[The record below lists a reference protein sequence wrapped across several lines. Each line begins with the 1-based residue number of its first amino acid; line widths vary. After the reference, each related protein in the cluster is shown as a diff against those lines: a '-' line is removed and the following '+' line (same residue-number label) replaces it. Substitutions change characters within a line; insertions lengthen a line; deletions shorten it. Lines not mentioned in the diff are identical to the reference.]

1 MNIKCLVFFVTIVSS
16 VSIFAEPVVYG
27 KIWITA
33 ESQDR
38 EASRESD
45 LVSNASRLGIKGEA
59 RIGDG
64 LLGIYQ
70 LEYEVDP
77 VDGTADETK
86 NRTLKQ
92 RNSFIGIKGSKGTVF
107 LGTHDT
113 ALKVSQSKV
122 DLFNDL
128 AAERKN
134 ILHGKNQMKDFIGYT
149 SPDFSK
155 GFSFTINAIRDN
167 ENQED
172 HKVGDSK
179 SYSLNFE
186 NQNIYISLAQD
197 LKIKG
202 YDNSSLSVQIP
213 INRYSISFIYQES
226 KNIYTGI
233 SQEGHIISLAYTLGE
248 KGRLEMQSGS
258 SDMKIEGGQQTT
270 LGYKYYLSKE
280 FQIFFFITDLK
291 AKDVTKQKTI
301 NALGF
306 QWNF

>member
-33 ESQDR
+33 ESLDR
-38 EASRESD
+38 ESSRESD

-92 RNSFIGIKGSKGTVF
+92 RNSFIGIKGSKGTLF
-107 LGTHDT
+107 LGIHDT
-113 ALKVSQSKV
+113 AFKGSQFKI

-128 AAERKN
+128 AADRKN
-134 ILHGKNQMKDFIGYT
+134 ILHGKNRMRDFLGYT
-149 SPDFSK
+149 SPGAS
-155 GFSFTINAIRDN
+155 GFTFTINAIRGNDGQGD
-167 ENQED
+167 E
-172 HKVGDSK
+172 KIGDSK
-179 SYSLNFE
+179 SYSLNYE
-186 NQNIYISLAQD
+186 NQNIYVSLAQD
-197 LKIKG
+197 SKIKG
-202 YDNSSLSVQIP
+202 YDNSSISVQIP
-213 INRYSISFIYQES
+213 IKRHGIGFIYQES

-233 SQEGHIISLAYTLGE
+233 SQEGHIISLAYALGE

>member
-1 MNIKCLVFFVTIVSS
+1 MNIKCLVFFIISLSS
-16 VSIFAEPVVYG
+16 ISIFAETTVYG
-27 KIWITA
+27 KLFITT
-33 ESQDR
+33 ELQDKK
-38 EASRESD
+38 SGRESD
-45 LVSNASRLGIKGEA
+45 LISNQS
-59 RIGDG
+59 RIGVKGKAKVGVG

-77 VDGTADETK
+77 VDGIADETN

-92 RNSFIGIKGSKGTVF
+92 RNSFIGIKGSKGTLF

-113 ALKVSQSKV
+113 ALKVSQSKI

-128 AAERKN
+128 AAEKKN
-134 ILHGKNQMKDFIGYT
+134 ILHGKNRMKDFIGYT
-149 SPDFSK
+149 SPDLSK

-172 HKVGDSK
+172 HKIGDSK

-186 NQNIYISLAQD
+186 NQSIYISLAQD

-213 INRYSISFIYQES
+213 INRYSIGFIYQKS
-226 KNIYTGI
+226 KSIFTGV
-233 SQEGHIISLAYTLGE
+233 SQEGHIISLSYVLGQ

-258 SDMKIEGGQQTT
+258 SDMKIDGGEQVA
-270 LGYKYYLSKE
+270 LGYEYNLSNE
-280 FQIFFFITDLK
+280 FQIFFFLTDLK
-291 AKDVTKQKTI
+291 AKDVTRERTI

-306 QWNF
+306 QWKF

>member
-1 MNIKCLVFFVTIVSS
+1 MNIKCLVFFIISLSS
-16 VSIFAEPVVYG
+16 ISIFAETTVYG
-27 KIWITA
+27 KLFITT
-33 ESQDR
+33 ELQDKK
-38 EASRESD
+38 SGRESD
-45 LVSNASRLGIKGEA
+45 LISNQS
-59 RIGDG
+59 RIGVKGKAKVGVG

-86 NRTLKQ
+86 DRTLKQ
-92 RNSFIGIKGSKGTVF
+92 RNSFIGIKGSKGTLF

-113 ALKVSQSKV
+113 ALKVSQSKI

-128 AAERKN
+128 AAEKKN
-134 ILHGKNQMKDFIGYT
+134 ILHGKNRMKDFLGYT
-149 SPDFSK
+149 SPDRSK

-172 HKVGDSK
+172 HKIGDSK

-213 INRYSISFIYQES
+213 INRYSIGFIYQKS
-226 KNIYTGI
+226 KSIFTGV
-233 SQEGHIISLAYTLGE
+233 SQEGHIISLSYVLGQ

-258 SDMKIEGGQQTT
+258 SDMKIDGGEQVA
-270 LGYKYYLSKE
+270 LGYEYNLSNE
-280 FQIFFFITDLK
+280 FQIFFFLTDLK
-291 AKDVTKQKTI
+291 AKDVTRERTI

-306 QWNF
+306 QWKF

>member
-1 MNIKCLVFFVTIVSS
+1 MNIKCLVFFVTLVSS

-33 ESQDR
+33 ESLDR
-38 EASRESD
+38 ESSRESD

-92 RNSFIGIKGSKGTVF
+92 RNSFIGIKGSKGTLF
-107 LGTHDT
+107 LGIHDT
-113 ALKVSQSKV
+113 AFKGSQFKI

-128 AAERKN
+128 AADRKN
-134 ILHGKNQMKDFIGYT
+134 ILHGKNRMRDFLGYT
-149 SPDFSK
+149 SPGAS
-155 GFSFTINAIRDN
+155 GFTFTINAIRGNDGQGD
-167 ENQED
+167 E
-172 HKVGDSK
+172 KIGDSK
-179 SYSLNFE
+179 SYSLNYE
-186 NQNIYISLAQD
+186 NQNIYVSLAQD
-197 LKIKG
+197 SKIKG
-202 YDNSSLSVQIP
+202 YDNSSISVQIP
-213 INRYSISFIYQES
+213 IKRHGIGFIYQES

-233 SQEGHIISLAYTLGE
+233 SQEGHIISLAYALGE

>member
-1 MNIKCLVFFVTIVSS
+1 MNIKCLVFFVTLVSS

-45 LVSNASRLGIKGEA
+45 LVSNTSRLGIKGEA

-70 LEYEVDP
+70 LECEVDP

-92 RNSFIGIKGSKGTVF
+92 RNSFIGIKGSKGTLF
-107 LGTHDT
+107 LGIHDT
-113 ALKVSQSKV
+113 AFKGSQFKI

-128 AAERKN
+128 SADRKN
-134 ILHGKNQMKDFIGYT
+134 ILHGKNRMSDFLGYT
-149 SPDFSK
+149 SPGTS
-155 GFSFTINAIRDN
+155 GFTFTINAIRGNDGQGD
-167 ENQED
+167 E
-172 HKVGDSK
+172 KIGDSK
-179 SYSLNFE
+179 SYSLNYE
-186 NQNIYISLAQD
+186 NQNIYVSLAQD
-197 LKIKG
+197 SKIKG
-202 YDNSSLSVQIP
+202 YDNSSISVQIP
-213 INRYSISFIYQES
+213 IKRHGIGFIYQES

-233 SQEGHIISLAYTLGE
+233 SQEGHIISLAYALGE

>member
-1 MNIKCLVFFVTIVSS
+1 MNIKCLVFFVTLVSS

-92 RNSFIGIKGSKGTVF
+92 RNSFIGIKGSKGTLF
-107 LGTHDT
+107 LGIHDT
-113 ALKVSQSKV
+113 AFKGSQFKI

-128 AAERKN
+128 AADRKN
-134 ILHGKNQMKDFIGYT
+134 ILHGKNRMSDFLGYT
-149 SPDFSK
+149 SPGAS
-155 GFSFTINAIRDN
+155 GFTFTINAIRGNDGQGD
-167 ENQED
+167 E
-172 HKVGDSK
+172 KIGDSK
-179 SYSLNFE
+179 SYSLNYE
-186 NQNIYISLAQD
+186 NQNIYVSLAQD
-197 LKIKG
+197 SKIKG
-202 YDNSSLSVQIP
+202 YDNSSISVQIP
-213 INRYSISFIYQES
+213 IKRHSIGFIYQES

-233 SQEGHIISLAYTLGE
+233 SQEGHIISLAYALGE

>member
-1 MNIKCLVFFVTIVSS
+1 MNIKCLVFFVTLVSS

-45 LVSNASRLGIKGEA
+45 LVSNTSRLGIKGEA

-92 RNSFIGIKGSKGTVF
+92 RNSFIGIKGSKGTLV
-107 LGTHDT
+107 LGIHDT
-113 ALKVSQSKV
+113 AFKGSQFKI

-128 AAERKN
+128 AADRKN
-134 ILHGKNQMKDFIGYT
+134 ILHGKNRMSDFLGYT
-149 SPDFSK
+149 SPGAS
-155 GFSFTINAIRDN
+155 GFTFTINAIRGNDGQGD
-167 ENQED
+167 E
-172 HKVGDSK
+172 KIGDSK
-179 SYSLNFE
+179 SYSLNYE
-186 NQNIYISLAQD
+186 NQNIYVSLAQD
-197 LKIKG
+197 SKIKG
-202 YDNSSLSVQIP
+202 YDNSSISVQIP
-213 INRYSISFIYQES
+213 IKRHGIGFIYQES

-233 SQEGHIISLAYTLGE
+233 SQEGHIISLAYALGE

>member
-1 MNIKCLVFFVTIVSS
+1 MNIKCLVFFVTLVSS

-92 RNSFIGIKGSKGTVF
+92 RNSFIGIKGSKGTLF
-107 LGTHDT
+107 LGIHDT
-113 ALKVSQSKV
+113 AFKGSQFKI

-128 AAERKN
+128 AADRKN
-134 ILHGKNQMKDFIGYT
+134 ILHGKNRMSDFLGYT
-149 SPDFSK
+149 SPGAS
-155 GFSFTINAIRDN
+155 GFTFTINAIRGNDGQGD
-167 ENQED
+167 E
-172 HKVGDSK
+172 KIGDSK
-179 SYSLNFE
+179 SYSLNYE
-186 NQNIYISLAQD
+186 NQNIYVSLAQD
-197 LKIKG
+197 SKIKG
-202 YDNSSLSVQIP
+202 YDNSSISVQIP
-213 INRYSISFIYQES
+213 IKRHSIGFIYQES
-226 KNIYTGI
+226 KHIYTGI
-233 SQEGHIISLAYTLGE
+233 SQEGYIMSLAYTLGE

>member
-1 MNIKCLVFFVTIVSS
+1 MNIKYLVFFVISLSS
-16 VSIFAEPVVYG
+16 ISIFAEPTVYG
-27 KIWITA
+27 KLFITTEFQDQ
-33 ESQDR
+33 ESG
-38 EASRESD
+38 RESD
-45 LVSNASRLGIKGEA
+45 LVSNASRIGIKGNSK
-59 RIGDG
+59 IGDR

-92 RNSFIGIKGSKGTVF
+92 RNSFIGLKGSKGTVF

-226 KNIYTGI
+226 KNIFTGI
-233 SQEGHIISLAYTLGE
+233 SQEGHIISLSYVLGQ
-248 KGRLEMQSGS
+248 KGRIEMQSGS
-258 SDMKIEGGQQTT
+258 SDMKIDGGEQFT
-270 LGYKYYLSKE
+270 LGYEYNLSKE
-280 FQIFFFITDLK
+280 FQIFFFLTNLK
-291 AKDVTKQKTI
+291 AKDVTRERTI

-306 QWNF
+306 QWKF

>member
-1 MNIKCLVFFVTIVSS
+1 MNIKCLVFFVTLVSS

-33 ESQDR
+33 ESLDR
-38 EASRESD
+38 ESSRESD

-92 RNSFIGIKGSKGTVF
+92 RNSFIGIKGSKGTLF

-113 ALKVSQSKV
+113 AFKGSQFKI

-128 AAERKN
+128 AADRKN
-134 ILHGKNQMKDFIGYT
+134 ILHGKNRMSDFLGYT
-149 SPDFSK
+149 SPGAS
-155 GFSFTINAIRDN
+155 GFTFTINAIRGNDGQGD
-167 ENQED
+167 E
-172 HKVGDSK
+172 KIGDSK
-179 SYSLNFE
+179 SYSLNYE
-186 NQNIYISLAQD
+186 NQNIYVSLAQD
-197 LKIKG
+197 SKIKG
-202 YDNSSLSVQIP
+202 YDNSSISVQIP
-213 INRYSISFIYQES
+213 IKRHSIGFIYQES

-233 SQEGHIISLAYTLGE
+233 SQEGHIISLAYALGE

>member
-33 ESQDR
+33 ESLDR
-38 EASRESD
+38 ESSRESD

-92 RNSFIGIKGSKGTVF
+92 RNSFIGIKGSKGTLF
-107 LGTHDT
+107 LGIHDT
-113 ALKVSQSKV
+113 AFKGSQFKI

-128 AAERKN
+128 AADRKN
-134 ILHGKNQMKDFIGYT
+134 ILHGKNRMSDFLGYT
-149 SPDFSK
+149 SPGAS
-155 GFSFTINAIRDN
+155 GFTFTINAIRGNDGQGD
-167 ENQED
+167 E
-172 HKVGDSK
+172 KIGDSK
-179 SYSLNFE
+179 SYSLNYE
-186 NQNIYISLAQD
+186 NQNIYVSLAQD
-197 LKIKG
+197 SKIKG
-202 YDNSSLSVQIP
+202 YDNSSISVQIP
-213 INRYSISFIYQES
+213 IKRHSIGFIYQES
-226 KNIYTGI
+226 KHIYTGI
-233 SQEGHIISLAYTLGE
+233 SQEGYIISLAYTLGE

>member
-1 MNIKCLVFFVTIVSS
+1 MNIKCLVFFVTLVSS

-77 VDGTADETK
+77 VDGTADEIK

-92 RNSFIGIKGSKGTVF
+92 RNSFIGIKGSKGTLF
-107 LGTHDT
+107 LGIHDT
-113 ALKVSQSKV
+113 AFKGSQFKI

-128 AAERKN
+128 AADRKN
-134 ILHGKNQMKDFIGYT
+134 ILHGKNRMSDFLGYT
-149 SPDFSK
+149 SPGAS
-155 GFSFTINAIRDN
+155 GFTFTINAIRGNDGQGD
-167 ENQED
+167 E
-172 HKVGDSK
+172 KIGDSK
-179 SYSLNFE
+179 SYSLNYE
-186 NQNIYISLAQD
+186 NQNIYVSLAQD
-197 LKIKG
+197 SKIKG
-202 YDNSSLSVQIP
+202 YDNSSISVQIP
-213 INRYSISFIYQES
+213 IKRHSIGFIYQES

-233 SQEGHIISLAYTLGE
+233 SQEGHIISLAYALGE
-248 KGRLEMQSGS
+248 KGRLEMQIGS

>member
-1 MNIKCLVFFVTIVSS
+1 MNIKCLVFFVTLVSS
-16 VSIFAEPVVYG
+16 VSIFSEPVVYG

-92 RNSFIGIKGSKGTVF
+92 RNSFIGIKGSKGTLF
-107 LGTHDT
+107 LGIHDT
-113 ALKVSQSKV
+113 AFKGSQFKI

-128 AAERKN
+128 AADRKN
-134 ILHGKNQMKDFIGYT
+134 ILHGKNRMSDFLGYT
-149 SPDFSK
+149 SPGAS
-155 GFSFTINAIRDN
+155 GFTFTINAIRGNDGQGD
-167 ENQED
+167 E
-172 HKVGDSK
+172 KIGDSK
-179 SYSLNFE
+179 SYSLNYE
-186 NQNIYISLAQD
+186 NQNIYVSLAQD
-197 LKIKG
+197 SKIKG
-202 YDNSSLSVQIP
+202 YDNSSISVQIP
-213 INRYSISFIYQES
+213 IKRHGIGFIYQES

-233 SQEGHIISLAYTLGE
+233 SQEGHIISLAYALGE

>member
-1 MNIKCLVFFVTIVSS
+1 MNIKCLVFFVTLVSS
-16 VSIFAEPVVYG
+16 VSIFSEPVVYG

-92 RNSFIGIKGSKGTVF
+92 RNSFIGIKGSKGTLF
-107 LGTHDT
+107 LGIHDT
-113 ALKVSQSKV
+113 AFKGSQFKI

-128 AAERKN
+128 AADRKN
-134 ILHGKNQMKDFIGYT
+134 ILHGKNRMSDFLGYT
-149 SPDFSK
+149 SPGAS
-155 GFSFTINAIRDN
+155 GFTFTINAIRGNDGQGD
-167 ENQED
+167 E
-172 HKVGDSK
+172 KIGDSK
-179 SYSLNFE
+179 SYSLNYE
-186 NQNIYISLAQD
+186 NQNIYVSLAQD
-197 LKIKG
+197 SKIKG
-202 YDNSSLSVQIP
+202 YDNSSISVQIP
-213 INRYSISFIYQES
+213 IKRHSIGFIYQES

-233 SQEGHIISLAYTLGE
+233 SQEGHIISLAYALGE

>member
-1 MNIKCLVFFVTIVSS
+1 MNIKCLVFFVTLVSS

-92 RNSFIGIKGSKGTVF
+92 RNSFIGIKGSKGTLF
-107 LGTHDT
+107 LGIHDT
-113 ALKVSQSKV
+113 AFKGSQFKI

-128 AAERKN
+128 AADRKN
-134 ILHGKNQMKDFIGYT
+134 ILHGKNRMRDFLGYT
-149 SPDFSK
+149 SPGAS
-155 GFSFTINAIRDN
+155 GFTFTINAIRGNDGQGD
-167 ENQED
+167 E
-172 HKVGDSK
+172 KIGDSK
-179 SYSLNFE
+179 SYSLNYE
-186 NQNIYISLAQD
+186 NQNIYVSLAQD
-197 LKIKG
+197 SKIKG
-202 YDNSSLSVQIP
+202 YDNSSISVQIP
-213 INRYSISFIYQES
+213 IKRHGIGFIYQES

-233 SQEGHIISLAYTLGE
+233 SQEGHIISLAYALGE

>member
-1 MNIKCLVFFVTIVSS
+1 MNIKCLVFFVTLVSS

-92 RNSFIGIKGSKGTVF
+92 RNSFIGIKGSKGTLF
-107 LGTHDT
+107 LGIHDT
-113 ALKVSQSKV
+113 AFKGSQFKI

-128 AAERKN
+128 AADRKN
-134 ILHGKNQMKDFIGYT
+134 ILHGKNRMSDFLGYT
-149 SPDFSK
+149 SPGAS
-155 GFSFTINAIRDN
+155 GFTFTINAIRGNDGQGD
-167 ENQED
+167 E
-172 HKVGDSK
+172 KIGDSK
-179 SYSLNFE
+179 SYSLNYE
-186 NQNIYISLAQD
+186 NQNIYVSLAQD
-197 LKIKG
+197 SKIKG
-202 YDNSSLSVQIP
+202 YDNSSISVQIP
-213 INRYSISFIYQES
+213 IKRHGIGFIYQES

-233 SQEGHIISLAYTLGE
+233 SQEGHIISLAYALGE

>member
-1 MNIKCLVFFVTIVSS
+1 MNIKYLVFFVTLVSS

-33 ESQDR
+33 ESLDR
-38 EASRESD
+38 ESSRESD

-59 RIGDG
+59 RIGGG

-92 RNSFIGIKGSKGTVF
+92 RNSFIGIKGSKGTLF
-107 LGTHDT
+107 LGIHDT
-113 ALKVSQSKV
+113 AFKGSQFKI

-128 AAERKN
+128 AADRTN
-134 ILHGKNQMKDFIGYT
+134 ILRGKNRMSDFLGYT
-149 SPDFSK
+149 SPGTS
-155 GFSFTINAIRDN
+155 GFTFTINAIRGNDGQGD
-167 ENQED
+167 E
-172 HKVGDSK
+172 KIGDSK
-179 SYSLNFE
+179 SYSLNYE
-186 NQNIYISLAQD
+186 NQNIYVSLAQD
-197 LKIKG
+197 SKIKG
-202 YDNSSLSVQIP
+202 YDNSSISVQIP
-213 INRYSISFIYQES
+213 IKRHGIGFIYQES

-233 SQEGHIISLAYTLGE
+233 SQEGHIISLAYALGE

>member
-1 MNIKCLVFFVTIVSS
+1 MNIKCLVFFVTLVSS

-45 LVSNASRLGIKGEA
+45 LVSNTSRLGIKGEA

-70 LEYEVDP
+70 LECEVDP

-92 RNSFIGIKGSKGTVF
+92 RNSFIGIKGSKGTLF
-107 LGTHDT
+107 LGIHDT
-113 ALKVSQSKV
+113 AFKGSQFKI

-128 AAERKN
+128 SADRKN
-134 ILHGKNQMKDFIGYT
+134 ILHGKNRMSDFLGYT
-149 SPDFSK
+149 SPGAS
-155 GFSFTINAIRDN
+155 GFTFTINAIRGNDGQGD
-167 ENQED
+167 E
-172 HKVGDSK
+172 KIGDSK
-179 SYSLNFE
+179 SYSLNYE
-186 NQNIYISLAQD
+186 NQNIYVSLAQD
-197 LKIKG
+197 SKIKG
-202 YDNSSLSVQIP
+202 YDNSSISVQIP
-213 INRYSISFIYQES
+213 IKRHGIGFIYQES

-233 SQEGHIISLAYTLGE
+233 SQEGHIISLAYALGE

>member
-1 MNIKCLVFFVTIVSS
+1 MNIKCLVFFVTLVSS
-16 VSIFAEPVVYG
+16 VSIFSEPVVYG

-45 LVSNASRLGIKGEA
+45 LVSNTSRLGIKGEA

-92 RNSFIGIKGSKGTVF
+92 RNSFIGIKGSKGTLV
-107 LGTHDT
+107 LGIHDT
-113 ALKVSQSKV
+113 AFKGSQFKI

-128 AAERKN
+128 AADRKN
-134 ILHGKNQMKDFIGYT
+134 ILHGKNRMRDFLGYT
-149 SPDFSK
+149 SPGAS
-155 GFSFTINAIRDN
+155 GFTFTINAIRGNDGQGD
-167 ENQED
+167 E
-172 HKVGDSK
+172 KIGDSK
-179 SYSLNFE
+179 SYSLNYE
-186 NQNIYISLAQD
+186 NQNIYVSLAQD
-197 LKIKG
+197 SKIKG
-202 YDNSSLSVQIP
+202 YDNSSISVQIP
-213 INRYSISFIYQES
+213 IKRHGIGFIYQES

-233 SQEGHIISLAYTLGE
+233 SQEGHIISLAYALGE

>member
-1 MNIKCLVFFVTIVSS
+1 MNIKCLVFFVTLVSS

-33 ESQDR
+33 ESLDR
-38 EASRESD
+38 ESSRESD

-92 RNSFIGIKGSKGTVF
+92 RNSFIGIKGSKGTLF
-107 LGTHDT
+107 LGIHDT
-113 ALKVSQSKV
+113 AFKGSQFKI

-128 AAERKN
+128 AADRKN
-134 ILHGKNQMKDFIGYT
+134 ILHGKNRMSDFLGYT
-149 SPDFSK
+149 SPGAS
-155 GFSFTINAIRDN
+155 GFTFTINAIRGNDGQGD
-167 ENQED
+167 E
-172 HKVGDSK
+172 KIGDSK
-179 SYSLNFE
+179 SYSLNYE
-186 NQNIYISLAQD
+186 NQNIYVSLAQD
-197 LKIKG
+197 SKIKG
-202 YDNSSLSVQIP
+202 YDNSSISVQIP
-213 INRYSISFIYQES
+213 IKRHGIGFIYQES

-233 SQEGHIISLAYTLGE
+233 SQEGHIISLAYALGE

>member
-92 RNSFIGIKGSKGTVF
+92 RNSFIGIKGSKGTLF
-107 LGTHDT
+107 LGIHDT
-113 ALKVSQSKV
+113 AFKGSQFKI

-128 AAERKN
+128 AADRKN
-134 ILHGKNQMKDFIGYT
+134 ILHGKNRMRDFLGYT
-149 SPDFSK
+149 SPGAS
-155 GFSFTINAIRDN
+155 GFTFTINAIRGNDGQGD
-167 ENQED
+167 E
-172 HKVGDSK
+172 KIGDSK
-179 SYSLNFE
+179 SYSLNYE
-186 NQNIYISLAQD
+186 NQNIYVSLAQD
-197 LKIKG
+197 SKIKG
-202 YDNSSLSVQIP
+202 YDNSSISVQIP
-213 INRYSISFIYQES
+213 IKRHGIGFIYQES

-233 SQEGHIISLAYTLGE
+233 SQEGHIISLAYALGE

-291 AKDVTKQKTI
+291 AKVVTKQKTI
-301 NALGF
+301 TALGF

>member
-33 ESQDR
+33 ESLDR
-38 EASRESD
+38 ESSRESD

-92 RNSFIGIKGSKGTVF
+92 RNSFIGIKGSKGTLF
-107 LGTHDT
+107 LGIHDT
-113 ALKVSQSKV
+113 AFKGSQFKI

-128 AAERKN
+128 AADRKN
-134 ILHGKNQMKDFIGYT
+134 ILHGKNRMSDFLGYT
-149 SPDFSK
+149 SPGAS
-155 GFSFTINAIRDN
+155 GFTFTINAIRGNDGQGD
-167 ENQED
+167 E
-172 HKVGDSK
+172 KIGDSK
-179 SYSLNFE
+179 SYSLNYE
-186 NQNIYISLAQD
+186 NQNIYVSLAQD
-197 LKIKG
+197 SKIKG
-202 YDNSSLSVQIP
+202 YDNSSISVQIP
-213 INRYSISFIYQES
+213 IKRHGIGFIYQES

-233 SQEGHIISLAYTLGE
+233 SQEGHIISLAYALGE

>member
-33 ESQDR
+33 ESLDR
-38 EASRESD
+38 ESSRESD

-92 RNSFIGIKGSKGTVF
+92 RNSFIGIKGSKGTLF
-107 LGTHDT
+107 LGIHDT
-113 ALKVSQSKV
+113 AFKGSQFKI

-128 AAERKN
+128 AADRKN
-134 ILHGKNQMKDFIGYT
+134 ILHGKNRMSDFLGYT
-149 SPDFSK
+149 SPGAS
-155 GFSFTINAIRDN
+155 GFTFTINAIRGNDGQGD
-167 ENQED
+167 E
-172 HKVGDSK
+172 KIGDSK
-179 SYSLNFE
+179 SYSLNYE
-186 NQNIYISLAQD
+186 NQNIYVSLAQD
-197 LKIKG
+197 SKIKG
-202 YDNSSLSVQIP
+202 YDNSSISVQIP
-213 INRYSISFIYQES
+213 IKRHSIGFIYQES
-226 KNIYTGI
+226 KHIYTGI
-233 SQEGHIISLAYTLGE
+233 RQEGYIISLAYTLGE

>member
-1 MNIKCLVFFVTIVSS
+1 MNIKCLVFFVTLVSS

-92 RNSFIGIKGSKGTVF
+92 RNSFIGIKGSKGTLF
-107 LGTHDT
+107 LGIHDT
-113 ALKVSQSKV
+113 AFKGSQFKI

-128 AAERKN
+128 AADRKN
-134 ILHGKNQMKDFIGYT
+134 ILHGKNRMRDFLGYT
-149 SPDFSK
+149 SPGAS
-155 GFSFTINAIRDN
+155 GFTFTINAIRGNDGQGD
-167 ENQED
+167 E
-172 HKVGDSK
+172 KIGDSK
-179 SYSLNFE
+179 SYSLNYE
-186 NQNIYISLAQD
+186 NQNIYVSLAQD
-197 LKIKG
+197 SKIKG
-202 YDNSSLSVQIP
+202 YDNSSISVQIP
-213 INRYSISFIYQES
+213 IKRHSIGFIYQES
-226 KNIYTGI
+226 KHIYTGI
-233 SQEGHIISLAYTLGE
+233 SQEGYIISLAYTLGE

>member
-1 MNIKCLVFFVTIVSS
+1 MNIKCLVFFVTLVSS

-92 RNSFIGIKGSKGTVF
+92 RNSFIGIKGSKGTLV
-107 LGTHDT
+107 LGIHDT
-113 ALKVSQSKV
+113 AFKGSQFKI

-128 AAERKN
+128 AADRKN
-134 ILHGKNQMKDFIGYT
+134 ILHGKNRMSDFLGYT
-149 SPDFSK
+149 SPGAS
-155 GFSFTINAIRDN
+155 GFTFTINAIRGNDGQGD
-167 ENQED
+167 E
-172 HKVGDSK
+172 KIGDSK
-179 SYSLNFE
+179 SYSLNYE
-186 NQNIYISLAQD
+186 NQNIYVSLAQD
-197 LKIKG
+197 SKIKG
-202 YDNSSLSVQIP
+202 YDNSSISVQIP
-213 INRYSISFIYQES
+213 IKRHGIGFIYQES

-233 SQEGHIISLAYTLGE
+233 SQEGHIISLAYALGE

-301 NALGF
+301 TALGF

>member
-1 MNIKCLVFFVTIVSS
+1 MNIKCLVFFVTLVSS

-45 LVSNASRLGIKGEA
+45 LVSNSSRLGIKGEA

-92 RNSFIGIKGSKGTVF
+92 RNSFIGIKGSKGTLF
-107 LGTHDT
+107 LGIHDT
-113 ALKVSQSKV
+113 AFKGSQFKI

-128 AAERKN
+128 AADRKN
-134 ILHGKNQMKDFIGYT
+134 ILHGKNRMSDFLGYT
-149 SPDFSK
+149 SPGAS
-155 GFSFTINAIRDN
+155 GFTFTINAIRGNDGQGD
-167 ENQED
+167 E
-172 HKVGDSK
+172 KIGDSK
-179 SYSLNFE
+179 SYSLNYE
-186 NQNIYISLAQD
+186 NQNIYVSLAQD
-197 LKIKG
+197 SKIKG
-202 YDNSSLSVQIP
+202 YDNSSISVQIP
-213 INRYSISFIYQES
+213 IKRHSIGFIYQES
-226 KNIYTGI
+226 KHIYTGI
-233 SQEGHIISLAYTLGE
+233 SQEGYIISLAYALGE

>member
-16 VSIFAEPVVYG
+16 VSIFSEPVVYG

-45 LVSNASRLGIKGEA
+45 LVSNTSRLGIKGEA

-92 RNSFIGIKGSKGTVF
+92 RNSFIGIKGSKGTLF
-107 LGTHDT
+107 LGIHDT
-113 ALKVSQSKV
+113 AFKGSQFKI

-128 AAERKN
+128 AADRKN
-134 ILHGKNQMKDFIGYT
+134 ILHGKNRMSDFLGYT
-149 SPDFSK
+149 SPGAS
-155 GFSFTINAIRDN
+155 GFTFTINAIRGNDGQGD
-167 ENQED
+167 E
-172 HKVGDSK
+172 KIGDSK
-179 SYSLNFE
+179 SYSLNYE
-186 NQNIYISLAQD
+186 NQNIYVSLAQD
-197 LKIKG
+197 SKIKG
-202 YDNSSLSVQIP
+202 YDNSSISVQIP
-213 INRYSISFIYQES
+213 IKRHGIGFIYQES

-233 SQEGHIISLAYTLGE
+233 SQEGHIISLAYALGE

>member
-1 MNIKCLVFFVTIVSS
+1 MNIKCLVFFVTLVSS
-16 VSIFAEPVVYG
+16 VSIFSEPVVYG

-45 LVSNASRLGIKGEA
+45 LVSNTSRLGIKGEA

-92 RNSFIGIKGSKGTVF
+92 RNSFIGIKGSKGTLF
-107 LGTHDT
+107 LGIHDT
-113 ALKVSQSKV
+113 AFKGSQFKI

-128 AAERKN
+128 AADRKN
-134 ILHGKNQMKDFIGYT
+134 ILHGKNRMSDFLGYT
-149 SPDFSK
+149 SPGAS
-155 GFSFTINAIRDN
+155 GFTFTINAIRGNDGQGD
-167 ENQED
+167 E
-172 HKVGDSK
+172 KIGDSK
-179 SYSLNFE
+179 SYSLNYE
-186 NQNIYISLAQD
+186 NQNIYVSLAQD
-197 LKIKG
+197 SKIKG
-202 YDNSSLSVQIP
+202 YDNSSISVQIP
-213 INRYSISFIYQES
+213 IKRHGIGFIYQES

-233 SQEGHIISLAYTLGE
+233 SQEGHIISLAYALGE

>member
-92 RNSFIGIKGSKGTVF
+92 RNSFIGIKGSKGTLF
-107 LGTHDT
+107 LGIHDT
-113 ALKVSQSKV
+113 AFKGSQFKI

-128 AAERKN
+128 AADRKN
-134 ILHGKNQMKDFIGYT
+134 ILHGKNRMRDFLGYT
-149 SPDFSK
+149 SPGAS
-155 GFSFTINAIRDN
+155 GFTFTINAIRGNDGQGD
-167 ENQED
+167 E
-172 HKVGDSK
+172 KIGDSK
-179 SYSLNFE
+179 SYSLNYE
-186 NQNIYISLAQD
+186 NQNIYVSLAQD
-197 LKIKG
+197 SKIKG
-202 YDNSSLSVQIP
+202 YDNSSISVQIP
-213 INRYSISFIYQES
+213 IKRHGIGFIYQES

>member
-92 RNSFIGIKGSKGTVF
+92 RNSFIGIKGSKGTLF
-107 LGTHDT
+107 LGIHDT
-113 ALKVSQSKV
+113 AFKGSQFKI

-128 AAERKN
+128 AADRKN
-134 ILHGKNQMKDFIGYT
+134 ILHGKNRMRDFLGYT
-149 SPDFSK
+149 SPGAS
-155 GFSFTINAIRDN
+155 GFTFTINAIRGNDGQGD
-167 ENQED
+167 E
-172 HKVGDSK
+172 KIGDSK
-179 SYSLNFE
+179 SYSLNYE
-186 NQNIYISLAQD
+186 NQNIYVSLAQD
-197 LKIKG
+197 SKIKG
-202 YDNSSLSVQIP
+202 YDNSSISVQIP
-213 INRYSISFIYQES
+213 IKRHGIGFIYQES

-233 SQEGHIISLAYTLGE
+233 SQEGHIISLAYALGE

>member
-1 MNIKCLVFFVTIVSS
+1 MNIKCLVFFVTLASS

-33 ESQDR
+33 ESLDR
-38 EASRESD
+38 ESSRESD

-92 RNSFIGIKGSKGTVF
+92 RNSFIGIKGSKGTLF
-107 LGTHDT
+107 LGIHDT
-113 ALKVSQSKV
+113 AFKGSQFKI

-128 AAERKN
+128 AADRKN
-134 ILHGKNQMKDFIGYT
+134 ILHGKNRMSDFLGYT
-149 SPDFSK
+149 SPGAS
-155 GFSFTINAIRDN
+155 GFTFTINAIRGNDGQGD
-167 ENQED
+167 E
-172 HKVGDSK
+172 KIGDSK
-179 SYSLNFE
+179 SYSLNYE
-186 NQNIYISLAQD
+186 NQNIYVSLAQD
-197 LKIKG
+197 SKIKG
-202 YDNSSLSVQIP
+202 YDNSSISVQIP
-213 INRYSISFIYQES
+213 IKRHSIGFIYQES
-226 KNIYTGI
+226 KHIYTGI
-233 SQEGHIISLAYTLGE
+233 RQEGYIISLAYTLGE

>member
-16 VSIFAEPVVYG
+16 VSIFSEPVVYG

-92 RNSFIGIKGSKGTVF
+92 RNSFIGIKGSKGTLF
-107 LGTHDT
+107 LGIHDT
-113 ALKVSQSKV
+113 AFKGSQFKI

-128 AAERKN
+128 AADRKN
-134 ILHGKNQMKDFIGYT
+134 ILHGKNRMSDFLGYT
-149 SPDFSK
+149 SPGAS
-155 GFSFTINAIRDN
+155 GFTFTINAIRGNDGQGD
-167 ENQED
+167 E
-172 HKVGDSK
+172 KIGDSK
-179 SYSLNFE
+179 SYSLNYE
-186 NQNIYISLAQD
+186 NQNIYVSLAQD
-197 LKIKG
+197 SKIKG
-202 YDNSSLSVQIP
+202 YDNSSISVQIP
-213 INRYSISFIYQES
+213 IKRHGIGFIYQES

-233 SQEGHIISLAYTLGE
+233 SQEGHIISLAYALGE

>member
-1 MNIKCLVFFVTIVSS
+1 MNIKCLVFFVTLVSS

-70 LEYEVDP
+70 LECEVDP

-92 RNSFIGIKGSKGTVF
+92 RNSFIGIKGSKGTLV
-107 LGTHDT
+107 LGIHDT
-113 ALKVSQSKV
+113 AFKGSQSKI

-128 AAERKN
+128 AADRTN
-134 ILHGKNQMKDFIGYT
+134 ILHGKNRMRDFLGYT
-149 SPDFSK
+149 SPGAS
-155 GFSFTINAIRDN
+155 GFTFTINAIRGNDGQGD
-167 ENQED
+167 E
-172 HKVGDSK
+172 KIGDSK
-179 SYSLNFE
+179 SYSLNYE
-186 NQNIYISLAQD
+186 NQNIYVSLAQD
-197 LKIKG
+197 SKIKG
-202 YDNSSLSVQIP
+202 YDNSSISVQIP
-213 INRYSISFIYQES
+213 IKRHGIGFIYQES

-233 SQEGHIISLAYTLGE
+233 SQEGHIISLAYALGE

>member
-1 MNIKCLVFFVTIVSS
+1 MNIKCLVFFVTLVSS

-92 RNSFIGIKGSKGTVF
+92 RNSFIGIKGSKGTLV
-107 LGTHDT
+107 LGIHDT
-113 ALKVSQSKV
+113 AFKGSQFKI

-128 AAERKN
+128 AADRKN
-134 ILHGKNQMKDFIGYT
+134 ILHGKNRMSDFLGYT
-149 SPDFSK
+149 SPGAS
-155 GFSFTINAIRDN
+155 GFTFTINAIRGNDGQGD
-167 ENQED
+167 E
-172 HKVGDSK
+172 KIGDSK
-179 SYSLNFE
+179 SYSLNYE
-186 NQNIYISLAQD
+186 NQNIYVSLAQD
-197 LKIKG
+197 SKIKG
-202 YDNSSLSVQIP
+202 YDNSSISVQIP
-213 INRYSISFIYQES
+213 IKRHGIGFIYQES

-233 SQEGHIISLAYTLGE
+233 SQEGHIISLAYALGE